1 MKILIKMAFRDLLR
15 NKRRTFFSCLALGM
29 GVGLLLLMAAT
40 IAGEMRGSL
49 DNGIKLQSG
58 HLQVRAKTYD
68 ENKSSLAFEDL
79 IANPGDISA
88 KVSGLSPV
96 NVATPRLFASGILTD
111 GDQTSGVRI
120 MGIEPASAANAP
132 FTEGML
138 NGEFLKADDRSGVL
152 IGETMATK
160 LNLKTND
167 TIDLS
172 INTSDGNVD
181 QQVFTIRGVF
191 TTHTPGFDEFTIL
204 MPLAKAQAI
213 TKTENHASIIFVLLK
228 NIDDTQSVADALK
241 TDQLQVLTYPQMNE
255 MVVETENFARGYMF
269 MIYIIVLAI
278 TAAVVVN
285 TLIMSVY
292 ERTREIGI
300 LAAIGM
306 KGPRIMLL
314 FFIESIFLAVGG
326 ILFGLVIGGIM
337 VFYASTYGFYIGN
350 YGVTGFLVGETI
362 YAYMTFNDA
371 ITLIIMAFAVTLV
384 GALYPAVMAARMEPV
399 EAMRDAKN

>member
-1 MKILIKMAFRDLLR
+1 MNTMIKMAFRDLLR

-29 GVGLLLLMAAT
+29 GVGLLLLMAAF

-49 DNGIKLQSG
+49 DNGIRLESG

-68 ENKSSLAFEDL
+68 ENKNSLEYQDL
-79 IANPGDISA
+79 IANPDDITAKIAGLAPVSA
-88 KVSGLSPV
+88 
-96 NVATPRLFASGILTD
+96 ATPRLFASGILTD
-111 GDQTSGVRI
+111 GDETSGVRV
-120 MGIEPASAANAP
+120 MGFDPASPANAT
-132 FTEGML
+132 FRDGML
-138 NGEFLKADDRSGVL
+138 NGEFLTADDRSGILV
-152 IGETMATK
+152 GQTMADK
-160 LNLKTND
+160 LKLKTGD
-167 TIDLS
+167 SIDLM

-181 QQVFTIRGVF
+181 QQTFTVRGVF

-204 MPLAKAQAI
+204 MPLAKVQSI

-241 TDQLQVLTYPQMNE
+241 TDQLQVLTYKQINKL
-255 MVVETENFARGYMF
+255 VLDTEEFARGYMVL
-269 MIYIIVLAI
+269 IYIIVLAI

-314 FFIESIFLAVGG
+314 FFIESCLLAVGG
-326 ILFGLVIGGIM
+326 ILVGLVIGGIM
-337 VFYASTYGFYIGN
+337 VFFASTYGFYIGN

-362 YAYMTFNDA
+362 YAYLTFNDA
-371 ITLIIMAFAVTLV
+371 ITLILLAFIVTLI
-384 GALYPAVMAARMEPV
+384 GALYPAIMAARMEPV

>member
-1 MKILIKMAFRDLLR
+1 
-15 NKRRTFFSCLALGM
+15 
-29 GVGLLLLMAAT
+29 
-40 IAGEMRGSL
+40 
-49 DNGIKLQSG
+49 
-58 HLQVRAKTYD
+58 
-68 ENKSSLAFEDL
+68 
-79 IANPGDISA
+79 
-88 KVSGLSPV
+88 
-96 NVATPRLFASGILTD
+96 
-111 GDQTSGVRI
+111 
-120 MGIEPASAANAP
+120 
-132 FTEGML
+132 
-138 NGEFLKADDRSGVL
+138 VL
-152 IGETMATK
+152 VGETMATK

-172 INTSDGNVD
+172 INTSDGDVD

-269 MIYIIVLAI
+269 LIYIIVLAI

-362 YAYMTFNDA
+362 YAYLTFNDA